1 MALLERLVGGEAS
14 SRACAQELKT
24 LIPSEVDVLFNS
36 LRSKLLSS
44 ASFSNKP
51 AAIFGISELVQAHPS
66 ALQIRYVEVLELL
79 PITKIG
85 VWAATG
91 HDSIITDPAAKTRLE
106 GLKNTWLSQ
115 TANHALKTAL
125 STNNLNVTRA

>member
-1 MALLERLVGGEAS
+1 ML
-14 SRACAQELKT
+14 QFPPT
-24 LIPSEVDVLFNS
+24 PSIQPHLPQNS
-36 LRSKLLSS
+36 
-44 ASFSNKP
+44 
-51 AAIFGISELVQAHPS
+51 
-66 ALQIRYVEVLELL
+66 
-79 PITKIG
+79 
-85 VWAATG
+85 ATG